1 MVMTAKPCCQGRLS
15 SASLEA
21 LGVCPA
27 NANVARRD
35 RPAALRIPVYGCIL
49 RDVKGKK
56 KIDTG
61 RAKLERELR
70 EALGEID
77 EEGLLFLL
85 RQAQVLIYNAR
96 VDRIN
101 QEATKLKGGKPQT
114 IKEVREAPLTVSI
127 EESDNGKSIFLT
139 LGKARKVLTPEEM
152 RQLVRICYAA
162 ETKSEALRQL
172 FTVLARERKDILADA
187 MIGNPDN
194 PLLVA
199 LFTTVRNTYRL
210 KDS

>member
-1 MVMTAKPCCQGRLS
+1 MKGR
-15 SASLEA
+15 
-21 LGVCPA
+21 
-27 NANVARRD
+27 
-35 RPAALRIPVYGCIL
+35 
-49 RDVKGKK
+49 K

-61 RAKLERELR
+61 RAKLEKELR
-70 EALGEID
+70 EALAEID
-77 EEGLLFLL
+77 QEGLLFLL

-114 IKEVREAPLTVSI
+114 IKETRDAPLTVTI
-127 EESDNGKSIFLT
+127 EDSDDGKSIFLT
-139 LGKARKVLTPEEM
+139 LGKARKILTPEEM

-187 MIGNPDN
+187 LIGNPDN